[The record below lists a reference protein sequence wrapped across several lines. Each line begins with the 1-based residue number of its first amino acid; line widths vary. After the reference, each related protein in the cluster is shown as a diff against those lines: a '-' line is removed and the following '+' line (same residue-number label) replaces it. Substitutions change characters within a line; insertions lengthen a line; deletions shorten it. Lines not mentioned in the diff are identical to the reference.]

1 MEGEAP
7 CGIQFIPL
15 MREFRAGW
23 RVTSLALVV
32 VLYGCGVAKEE
43 STDAA
48 RHASAWEND
57 MVAIPG
63 GTFWMGAGED
73 SLALPREFPAHPVT
87 LSPFLMDAH
96 EVTNRQFAAFVE
108 ATGYVT
114 VAERPLDWAELKTQL
129 PPGTPRPSDADLAPG
144 SLVFSPPDHPVG
156 LEDASQWWS
165 WVHGADW
172 RHPFGPESELGGMED
187 HPVVHVCHADAV
199 AYAEWCG
206 KRLPTEAEWEWAA
219 RGGAEGQSY
228 PWGRVPLG
236 EGTARCNIWSGRF
249 PVENTLRDGHYG
261 TAPVGQYP
269 PNGYGLFDM
278 AGNVWEVCSDWFD
291 PDHYARCDAE
301 RPTLNPSGPET
312 WSDPMDPLEPK
323 RVMRGGSFLCNASY
337 CSSYRVTARM
347 AHGQSTG
354 MSHVG
359 FRCVWGKQN
368 PE

>member
-1 MEGEAP
+1 MEEEAP

-15 MREFRAGW
+15 MRECRAGW
-23 RVTSLALVV
+23 RVTSWSLVV
-32 VLYGCGVAKEE
+32 VLLGCGEVKEE
-43 STDAA
+43 STDALPF
-48 RHASAWEND
+48 ASELENN

-114 VAERPLDWAELKTQL
+114 VAERPLDWEELKTQL
-129 PPGTPRPSDADLAPG
+129 PPGTPRPSDVDLAPG
-144 SLVFSPPDHPVG
+144 SLVFSPPANPVG
-156 LEDASQWWS
+156 LEDASAWWS
-165 WVHGADW
+165 WVQGADW
-172 RHPFGPESELGGMED
+172 RHPFGPDSGLGGMEG

-219 RGGAEGQSY
+219 RGGLKGLPF
-228 PWGRVPLG
+228 PWGREPVT
-236 EGTARCNIWSGRF
+236 EGPAKCNIWSGRF
-249 PVENTLRDGHYG
+249 PVDNTLSDGHYG
-261 TAPVGQYP
+261 TAPVGQYS

-278 AGNVWEVCSDWFD
+278 AGNVWEVCSDWYD
-291 PDHYARCDAE
+291 PAHYARCDAE
-301 RPTLNPSGPET
+301 RPIRNPLGPET

-323 RVMRGGSFLCNASY
+323 RVMRGGSFLCNDSY

-359 FRCVWGKQN
+359 LRCVLGTRDS
-368 PE
+368 P

>member
-7 CGIQFIPL
+7 CRIRFSAL
-15 MREFRAGW
+15 MHALREGW
-23 RVTSLALVV
+23 MGVMAAMIVAFL
-32 VLYGCGVAKEE
+32 GCGQGADEREGERHME
-43 STDAA
+43 SGMGA
-48 RHASAWEND
+48 N

-129 PPGTPRPSDADLAPG
+129 PLGTPRPSDVDLAPG
-144 SLVFSPPDHPVG
+144 SLVFSPPEHALG
-156 LEDASQWWS
+156 LGDASQWWS
-165 WVHGADW
+165 WVQGADW
-172 RHPFGPESELGGMED
+172 RHPFGPDSGLDGMED

-199 AYAEWCG
+199 AYADWCG
-206 KRLPTEAEWEWAA
+206 KRLPTAAGWEWAA
-219 RGGAEGQSY
+219 RGGLKGQSF
-228 PWGRVPLG
+228 PWGREPVT
-236 EGTARCNIWSGRF
+236 EGPAKCNIWSGRF
-249 PVENTLRDGHYG
+249 PVDNTLRDGHYG

-278 AGNVWEVCSDWFD
+278 AGNVWEVCSDWYD
-291 PDHYARCDAE
+291 PMHYARSGVD
-301 RPTLNPSGPET
+301 RPEWNPTGPNT
-312 WSDPMDPLEPK
+312 WSDPDDPLEPK
-323 RVMRGGSFLCNASY
+323 RVMRGGSFLCNDSY

-359 FRCVWGKQN
+359 FRCVLGA
-368 PE
+368 